1 MKKIIVLTLLSALV
15 FSAAAFAADT
25 KEFSDKFGAKELAEI
40 ARAVMQKAKS
50 GSQSDS
56 SNNGITFGGKG
67 VDINKI
73 IGAVN
78 VLAQNNGNIGSLLGD
93 GAAGQGLSAS
103 AVSAVNGL
111 TMKLYTE
118 LAENDSNLFFSPYSI
133 STALAM
139 VYAGARGE
147 TAKEMET
154 ALGFSPALHGSMAS
168 LIGSLNSVSP
178 EIAQL
183 HTANAIWPAA
193 DKTILSD
200 YRNRVATNY
209 FSEITT
215 LDYSKTENAR
225 NIINKWV
232 EEKTNG
238 KIKDIVSRGAISA
251 KTPLALTNAVYF
263 KSDWQSKF
271 ETAAT
276 KQADFHTA
284 GGRTVKTNFMNQ
296 TGFFDYCKADGLEL
310 LELPYKAERLS
321 MYIIL
326 PENGKFSE
334 IEKKLT
340 SQQLDSLVAQAA
352 GTNIRV
358 SLPKFRLEENYDLN
372 ETLKKLGMVSAFGDK
387 ANFSGMNGLL
397 DISIGV
403 VLHKTFL
410 DVYEAGT
417 EAAAATYVGMKSMA
431 VRDEPKQFKADRP
444 FMFVIRDNT
453 TGANIFAGRYM
464 KPSTKYNE

>member
-1 MKKIIVLTLLSALV
+1 MKKIIALTLLSALV
-15 FSAAAFAADT
+15 FSTAAFAADT

-50 GSQSDS
+50 GSQSGS
-56 SNNGITFGGKG
+56 SDNSITFGGKG

-78 VLAQNNGNIGSLLGD
+78 VLAQNNGNIGSLLGE
-93 GAAGQGLSAS
+93 GAANNRVLSAA
-103 AVSAVNGL
+103 AVSAVNDL

-154 ALGFSPALHGSMAS
+154 ALGFSPALHSSMAS
-168 LIGSLNSVSP
+168 LIGSLNSISP

-183 HTANAIWPAA
+183 HTANAVWPAA

-232 EEKTNG
+232 EEKTYG
-238 KIKDIVSRGAISA
+238 KIKDIVSKGAISA

-276 KQADFHTA
+276 KQDDFHTA
-284 GGRTVKTNFMNQ
+284 GGKTVKTNFMNQ
-296 TGFFDYCKADGLEL
+296 TGLFDYCKADGLEL

-326 PENGKFSE
+326 PENGKFSG
-334 IEKKLT
+334 IERTLT
-340 SQQLDSLVAQAA
+340 SQQFDSLAAQAA
-352 GTNIRV
+352 KTNIRV
-358 SLPKFRLEENYDLN
+358 SLPKFRLEESYDLN
-372 ETLKKLGMVSAFGDK
+372 ETLKKLGMVSAFSDK

-453 TGANIFAGRYM
+453 TGTNIFAGRYM
-464 KPSTKYNE
+464 KP

>member
-1 MKKIIVLTLLSALV
+1 MKKIIALLLLSVSV

-50 GSQSDS
+50 SSNSDS
-56 SNNGITFGGKG
+56 SNGGITFGGNG

-73 IGAVN
+73 ISAVN
-78 VLAQNNGNIGSLLGD
+78 VLAQNNGNIESIFGE
-93 GAAGQGLSAS
+93 GAASPTLSAS
-103 AVSAVNGL
+103 AVSAVNNL
-111 TMKLYTE
+111 TMKLYGE
-118 LAENDSNLFFSPYSI
+118 LANGDGNLFFSPYSI

-154 ALGFSPALHGSMAS
+154 ALGFSPAVHSAMAS

-200 YRNRVATNY
+200 YRNRVATDY

-215 LDYSKTENAR
+215 LDYSKPENAR
-225 NIINKWV
+225 NIMNKWV

-238 KIKDIVSRGAISA
+238 KIKDIVSKGAVSA

-276 KQADFHTA
+276 KQDDFHTA

-296 TGFFDYCKADGLEL
+296 TGFFDYCKADGFEM

-326 PENGKFSE
+326 PENGKFGSV
-334 IEKKLT
+334 EKNLT
-340 SQQLDSLVAQAA
+340 AQQLDALVSQAA
-352 GTNIRV
+352 RTNMRV
-358 SLPKFRLEENYDLN
+358 SLPKFKLEENYNLN
-372 ETLKKLGMVSAFGDK
+372 ETLKKFGITSAFTDK

-444 FMFVIRDNT
+444 FIFVIRDNA
-453 TGANIFAGRYM
+453 TGANIFAGRCM
-464 KPSTKYNE
+464 KP